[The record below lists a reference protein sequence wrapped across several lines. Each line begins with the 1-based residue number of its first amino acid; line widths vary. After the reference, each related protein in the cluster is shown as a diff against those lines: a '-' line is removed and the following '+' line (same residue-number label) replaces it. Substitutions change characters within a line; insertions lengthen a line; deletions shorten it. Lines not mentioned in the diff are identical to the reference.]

1 MTTMRRRK
9 QWLLA
14 RQQESL
20 NKKSSNLKLW
30 KEFFIEGMRLMVKAF
45 ATSLRA
51 LGAIVKGYVD
61 KVREDA
67 KKAAEEKAA
76 NKEKK

>member
-20 NKKSSNLKLW
+20 RSKRNNWLSW
-30 KEFFIEGMRLMVKAF
+30 KQFFIEGIRTMVKIMRQTFHAF
-45 ATSLRA
+45 
-51 LGAIVKGYVD
+51 GMIVKGYVD